1 MTEDATTTRL
11 YLAIGRLNRALR
23 RDARDAAIGHG
34 GLSALA
40 TLIENGPQR
49 AGALAETEGI
59 TAPAMTR
66 IVNSL
71 EDLGYVERTPDPAD
85 GRAQLVAATASG
97 TELVLHKR
105 AVRLRALQQRLD
117 RLSPDEREAVTSAM
131 AALENLTGEPGQTWS
146 ALASAALLDRDVED
160 RS

>member
-1 MTEDATTTRL
+1 MSEQHESAQDSTTTRL

-23 RDARDAAIGHG
+23 RDAKDATIGHG

-49 AGALAETEGI
+49 AGTLAEIEAI

-71 EDLGYVERTPDPAD
+71 VELGYVERTQDPAD
-85 GRAQLVAATASG
+85 GRAQLVAATESG
-97 TELVLHKR
+97 TALVLQKR
-105 AVRLRALQQRLD
+105 AVRLRALQRRLEQ
-117 RLSPDEREAVTSAM
+117 LSDQERASVTAAL
-131 AALENLTGEPGQTWS
+131 AALEDLTSGPNT
-146 ALASAALLDRDVED
+146 D
-160 RS
+160 